1 MQLKSSM
8 NQTLEKAD
16 YSIKAKYDVMEHT
29 FLINGLLISNNT
41 FIGNILGDTTTKE
54 KMPLDGTVFQLS
66 SNVMTFLQKC
76 TDEFIDVLAKIL
88 SQDAAYTQR
97 LLDSPVEISSD
108 QQNFALVGLYAKKIL
123 VQLNLTLIS
132 KSDFY
137 ADECLK
143 AVFR

>member
-1 MQLKSSM
+1 MD
-8 NQTLEKAD
+8 QTLKNAD
-16 YSIKAKYDVMEHT
+16 ASIKAKYDVMEHT

-41 FIGNILGDTTTKE
+41 FIGNILGDATTKE

-76 TDEFIDVLAKIL
+76 TEFIDVLAKIL

-97 LLDSPVEISSD
+97 LLELPVEISSD

-137 ADECLK
+137 TDEFLK

>member
-1 MQLKSSM
+1 MD
-8 NQTLEKAD
+8 QTLKNAD
-16 YSIKAKYDVMEHT
+16 ASIKAKYDVMEHT
-29 FLINGLLISNNT
+29 FLINGLRISNNT
-41 FIGNILGDTTTKE
+41 FIGNILGDATTKE

-76 TDEFIDVLAKIL
+76 TEFIDVLAKIL

-97 LLDSPVEISSD
+97 LLELPVEISSD

-123 VQLNLTLIS
+123 VQLNLILIS

-137 ADECLK
+137 ADEFLK

>member
-1 MQLKSSM
+1 
-8 NQTLEKAD
+8 
-16 YSIKAKYDVMEHT
+16 
-29 FLINGLLISNNT
+29 
-41 FIGNILGDTTTKE
+41 
-54 KMPLDGTVFQLS
+54 
-66 SNVMTFLQKC
+66 MTFLQKC

-97 LLDSPVEISSD
+97 LLELPVEISSD

-143 AVFR
+143 AAFRSQDISNVVFCYLCWFVKKLFL